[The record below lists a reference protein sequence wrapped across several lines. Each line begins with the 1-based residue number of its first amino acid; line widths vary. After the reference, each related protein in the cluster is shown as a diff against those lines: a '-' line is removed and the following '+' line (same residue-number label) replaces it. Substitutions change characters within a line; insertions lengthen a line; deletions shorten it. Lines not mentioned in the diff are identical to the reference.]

1 MNPSWIKPLSLGKL
15 KLHSNVLYS
24 PLAGCSDLPFR
35 RIASRFKPGLLF
47 CEMVK
52 MDALVR
58 HDANTYRILEFERG
72 MHPIGAQL
80 VGSNLPIAGD
90 AAKIIEDLGFDVV
103 DLNCG
108 CPVDKV
114 TKDCSGSGLLKDPR
128 KIYDI
133 LSKMV
138 KAVSIP
144 VTVKIRTGWDDSS
157 IVASDIVKIAE
168 EAGAKM
174 ISIHGRTREQ
184 GYKGPANWD
193 LIADCKREAK
203 EILVIGNG
211 DVFSKE
217 AAQAMF
223 EKTNC
228 DGVLVSRGTLGSP
241 WIAEDIYR
249 HLLSLEPIERN
260 HQFIRKTLEDHFD
273 AIITTQ
279 TERKAITDIRRVG
292 CWYLKETTGAK
303 YLRNR
308 LNKMES
314 FAELSEIM
322 DSFAWEELC

>member
-1 MNPSWIKPLSLGKL
+1 MKPLFIKPLVLGKL
-15 KLHSNVLYS
+15 VLHSNVLYS

-35 RIASRFKPGLLF
+35 RIASKFRPGLVF

-58 HDANTYRILEFERG
+58 HDANTYRLLEFERG

-80 VGSNLPIAGD
+80 VGSNIPIAAD
-90 AAKIIEDLGFDVV
+90 SAKIIEDMGFDVV

-128 KIYDI
+128 KIYEI
-133 LSKMV
+133 LSRMV

-144 VTVKIRTGWDDSS
+144 VTVKIRTGWDESS
-157 IVASDIVKIAE
+157 IVASEIVQIAE

-174 ISIHGRTREQ
+174 ISVHGRTREQ

-193 LIADCKREAK
+193 LIGECKKKAK

-217 AAQAMF
+217 AALSMF
-223 EKTNC
+223 ETTGC
-228 DGVLVSRGTLGSP
+228 DGVLVSRGTMGEP

-249 HLLSLEPIERN
+249 YLSGMPAIERN
-260 HQFIRKTLEDHFD
+260 PEFIRKTLEEHFE

-279 TERKAITDIRRVG
+279 THRKAITDIRRVG
-292 CWYLKETTGAK
+292 CWYLKEATGAK
-303 YLRNR
+303 YLRSR
-308 LNKMES
+308 LNTMES
-314 FAELSEIM
+314 LEELSDIM
-322 DSFAWEELC
+322 NSFPWQELC